1 MTRTRRRRGEPG
13 AKQRRIRQRLES
25 YRERR
30 PRLRRRIPPV
40 AVPSFFT
47 LMNLF
52 SGFVSL
58 TQAMEGRFENAAWLI
73 VLAAFFDLL
82 DGMMARLTNGD
93 SQFGAELDSLSDIVS
108 FGVAPSFLVFV
119 YGLQE
124 FGTVGLIVAALPAIC
139 GAVRL
144 ARYNVKLGGEK
155 QSEFIGLP
163 IPAQAAVIVAVIL
176 NAAWLDGLGGLSTT
190 NISFLGPLMV
200 FLSVLMISPI
210 RFESPPIPSPELFR
224 REPRRAILYSSA
236 LVLVLVAPKIGV
248 LINLTGYL
256 AMGLGGALKTMIQAI
271 MDEGG
276 EEPEKEGKT
285 TSEPTGE

>member
-1 MTRTRRRRGEPG
+1 
-13 AKQRRIRQRLES
+13 
-25 YRERR
+25 
-30 PRLRRRIPPV
+30 V

-82 DGMMARLTNGD
+82 DGMMARLTNGA
-93 SQFGAELDSLSDIVS
+93 SLFGVELDSLSDIVS
-108 FGVAPSFLVFV
+108 FGVAPSFLVFA
-119 YGLQE
+119 YGLHE
-124 FGTVGLIVAALPAIC
+124 FGTVGLIVATLPAVC

-144 ARYNVKLGGEK
+144 ARYNVNFDGDKK
-155 QSEFIGLP
+155 TEFVGLP

-176 NAAWLDGLGGLSTT
+176 NAPWLDGLAGIDTT

-224 REPRRAILYSSA
+224 REPRRAILYSLA
-236 LVLVLVAPKIGV
+236 LILVIVIPKIGV
-248 LINLTGYL
+248 LVNLVGYL
-256 AMGLGGALKTMIQAI
+256 ALGLGGALRTMIRAI
-271 MDEGG
+271 LDE
-276 EEPEKEGKT
+276 EDEDAEKEGPNP
-285 TSEPTGE
+285 SDSPEG